1 MKIELTVTAYEHN
14 ECQNGWAGEAKTTG
28 EALQKLQFVFDDF
41 KMYSDIDVHFAL
53 FDDNLS
59 LAYNGGFKELSALD
73 EEFNK
78 MVSEYGSDKAY
89 AYMFKVYHWLI
100 EDNLVYHDAKS
111 VVGYFVGTG
120 RNVDIFCEKHKDDE
134 HFYTHKLIKRL
145 CEAIKI
151 CD

>member
-1 MKIELTVTAYEHN
+1 
-14 ECQNGWAGEAKTTG
+14 
-28 EALQKLQFVFDDF
+28 
-41 KMYSDIDVHFAL
+41 MYADIDVHFAL

-89 AYMFKVYHWLI
+89 AYMFRVHHWLI
-100 EDNLVYHDAKS
+100 TDNLVYHDAKS
-111 VVGYFVGTG
+111 VEGYFVGTG
-120 RNVDIFCEKHKDDE
+120 KKVDDFCEKHKDDE

-145 CEAIKI
+145 C
-151 CD
+151 D